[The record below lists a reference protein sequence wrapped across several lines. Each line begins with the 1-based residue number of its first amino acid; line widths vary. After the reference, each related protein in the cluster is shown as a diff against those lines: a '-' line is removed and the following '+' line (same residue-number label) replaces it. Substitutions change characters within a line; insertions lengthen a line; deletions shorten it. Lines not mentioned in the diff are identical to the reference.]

1 MRRGR
6 LRAAAVLALTAA
18 IWRAGTAGQPVRGF
32 ARGLA
37 ITDLGID
44 NQVSSVTISVSCL
57 NSNFSYFTRQK

>member
-1 MRRGR
+1 VLPR
-6 LRAAAVLALTAA
+6 VLAPTAA

-57 NSNFSYFTRQK
+57 NSNFRHSPLQE